1 MKTISRILSGSFAAL
16 IAGVVLAGL
25 AVNASYSGEDADSGS
40 IQNSGYTGF
49 LFELNR
55 VVEFCFTNNVCAL
68 FKHISQTSSLQWSR
82 VSGPYTTQTNNAEPT
97 CNTLP
102 EYMCCVAGKWERLP
116 TWSWIGSGPV
126 TNFDVDKK
134 YSDATTWT
142 DMTNGTGQTQCVPV
156 TPVLYK
162 TLQIRI
168 RTITPAG
175 NSGWCMMSIPGAPC
189 SPNGCP

>member
-1 MKTISRILSGSFAAL
+1 MKTIRRILSGSIAFL
-16 IAGVVLAGL
+16 VAGVVLAGL
-25 AVNASYSGEDADSGS
+25 AVNAPYAGDETDTIA
-40 IQNSGYTGF
+40 IQNSGYTNQFQVG
-49 LFELNR
+49 R
-55 VVEFCFTNNVCAL
+55 KVEFCFTNNLCAL
-68 FKHISQTSSLQWSR
+68 FLKISNIASIQWER
-82 VSGPYTTQTNNAEPT
+82 ISGPYSQQTNNAEPL
-97 CNTLP
+97 CNTFP

-134 YSDATTWT
+134 YSDATTWG

-156 TPVLYK
+156 TPALYK

-175 NSGWCMMSIPGAPC
+175 NSDWCMMSIPGQSC